1 MQSYATFRIS
11 ETVRVILFISL
22 SILIFGNEPL
32 SAVMIIL
39 LALLN
44 DIPVMAIAYDNDVLS
59 KKPVR

>member
-22 SILIFGNEPL
+22 SIIFFGSEPL
-32 SAVMIIL
+32 TAVMIIL

-44 DIPVMAIAYDNDVLS
+44 DIPVMAIAYDNAKIS
-59 KKPVR
+59 EKPIR